1 MLDRIAS
8 TPQERATNDWA
19 VIRRL
24 WTYMRDD
31 WRDLLVML
39 VFLILSAGSQAG
51 GPALIGIAID
61 RFITEGNSVGLRNA
75 MLWLLVVYVLGFVG
89 FVGQVRILGR
99 VAQRLLKRLRTDIFE
114 HVQKLSLKYFS
125 GGQAGDLMSRLVN
138 DTDVIGNLFSQSLTQ
153 SLGAIF
159 ALIGI
164 VVAMFVYNWILALAT
179 LTVIPVMFLVTAFF
193 SRRARS
199 AFRETRETL
208 GQLSTNLEEG
218 ISSVRE
224 SQAFGRT
231 QQNIQQFQRNNT
243 AYRNSSVR
251 AGGITAAFS
260 PTIDVLSTIATA
272 IVAGVGGY
280 LAIAGLASVG
290 TVAAFLLYAE
300 RFFRPVQQISTL
312 YTQAQAAFAASER
325 VFDLLDI
332 DPDLFDKPDA
342 ETLPAVEGRV
352 VFDHVSFSYGRGE
365 IVRREAVDDGADV
378 AAMDG
383 MATSE
388 VATNGTGRNGTGRN
402 GAGQNGVGIFDA
414 AASSTNG
421 APADADGGEYNTG
434 YVLRDVS
441 LEAAPGTTVALVGPT
456 GAGKTTLVNLI
467 GRFYDVDE
475 GAVLVDGH
483 DVRDVTR
490 RSLRQ
495 QMGVVPQD
503 AFLFSGTIADNIR
516 YGQPDVPM
524 EQVIEAAKAA
534 RVHPFIEAQP
544 EGYET
549 KLGDRGGTL
558 SQGQRQLIC
567 IARAILADPRL
578 LILDEATSSID
589 TRTERLVQQ
598 ALDTLLEGRTSFVI
612 AHRLSTIRRAD
623 MILVIDDGRI
633 VERGTH
639 EELLAKGGMYADLY
653 EKQLQAVSL

>member
-1 MLDRIAS
+1 M
-8 TPQERATNDWA
+8 
-19 VIRRL
+19 
-24 WTYMRDD
+24 
-31 WRDLLVML
+31 
-39 VFLILSAGSQAG
+39 
-51 GPALIGIAID
+51 
-61 RFITEGNSVGLRNA
+61 
-75 MLWLLVVYVLGFVG
+75 
-89 FVGQVRILGR
+89 
-99 VAQRLLKRLRTDIFE
+99 QR
-114 HVQKLSLKYFS
+114 LSLKYFS

-179 LTVIPVMFLVTAFF
+179 LTVIPIMFLVTAFF

-231 QQNIQQFQRNNT
+231 QQNIQQFERNNT

-251 AGGITAAFS
+251 AGGITAAFA

-272 IVAGVGGY
+272 IVAGVGGW

-325 VFDLLDI
+325 VFELLDI
-332 DPDLFDKPDA
+332 DPDLFDKPGA

-365 IVRREAVDDGADV
+365 IVRRAAVEDGEDAT
-378 AAMDG
+378 ALDG
-383 MATSE
+383 LAINS
-388 VATNGTGRNGTGRN
+388 VATNGTGRNGTG
-402 GAGQNGVGIFDA
+402 QNGVGVFDA
-414 AASSTNG
+414 AASSTNR

-441 LEAAPGTTVALVGPT
+441 LEAEPGSTIALVGPT

-534 RVHPFIEAQP
+534 RVHAFIEALP
-544 EGYET
+544 EGYES

-558 SQGQRQLIC
+558 SQGQRQLVC

-633 VERGTH
+633 VERGNH
-639 EELLAKGGMYADLY
+639 EELLSRGGMYADLY

>member
-8 TPQERATNDWA
+8 TPEERATNDWA

-75 MLWLLVVYVLGFVG
+75 MLGLLVVYVLGFIG

-114 HVQKLSLKYFS
+114 HVQRLSLKYFS

-164 VVAMFVYNWILALAT
+164 VVAMFLYNWQLALAT

-251 AGGITAAFS
+251 AGRHHRRLCPHHRRALDHRHRHRRGAWAAIS
-260 PTIDVLSTIATA
+260 RLRGWPRSA
-272 IVAGVGGY
+272 
-280 LAIAGLASVG
+280 
-290 TVAAFLLYAE
+290 
-300 RFFRPVQQISTL
+300 RWRPFCSMP
-312 YTQAQAAFAASER
+312 S
-325 VFDLLDI
+325 
-332 DPDLFDKPDA
+332 
-342 ETLPAVEGRV
+342 
-352 VFDHVSFSYGRGE
+352 
-365 IVRREAVDDGADV
+365 
-378 AAMDG
+378 
-383 MATSE
+383 
-388 VATNGTGRNGTGRN
+388 
-402 GAGQNGVGIFDA
+402 
-414 AASSTNG
+414 ASSAPCSRFPPSTPRRRPPSPPASASSICSTSTPISLTN
-421 APADADGGEYNTG
+421 PTPRRCPP
-434 YVLRDVS
+434 LR
-441 LEAAPGTTVALVGPT
+441 AAWFLTTSALAT
-456 GAGKTTLVNLI
+456 GA
-467 GRFYDVDE
+467 
-475 GAVLVDGH
+475 
-483 DVRDVTR
+483 
-490 RSLRQ
+490 
-495 QMGVVPQD
+495 
-503 AFLFSGTIADNIR
+503 
-516 YGQPDVPM
+516 
-524 EQVIEAAKAA
+524 AK
-534 RVHPFIEAQP
+534 
-544 EGYET
+544 
-549 KLGDRGGTL
+549 L
-558 SQGQRQLIC
+558 
-567 IARAILADPRL
+567 
-578 LILDEATSSID
+578 
-589 TRTERLVQQ
+589 
-598 ALDTLLEGRTSFVI
+598 
-612 AHRLSTIRRAD
+612 
-623 MILVIDDGRI
+623 
-633 VERGTH
+633 
-639 EELLAKGGMYADLY
+639 
-653 EKQLQAVSL
+653 